1 MTLMEVQRSF
11 VAGEDLSSSQNCAVY
26 IDGSDSE
33 EVKVY
38 ASPNGRTFIGILLN
52 APTSGQIASVQI
64 DGICLAK
71 LGGAVELGDY
81 LMPTTGGKLVK
92 LTPGYNPIARYL
104 PLLSNGASG
113 AVTDGAS
120 NDLRPVQILPG
131 LNSSQAGVLVG
142 SGAIDLA
149 DMADGATATGT
160 VTVTGAATGDA
171 AFCTRPATLNAGI
184 VVDAYVSAADTVTV
198 TATNASGGAVNPG
211 ELTFIVG
218 VVKTFTF
225 PA

>member
-1 MTLMEVQRSF
+1 MSLTEVQRSF
-11 VAGEDLSSSQNCAVY
+11 VAGEDLSAYQFCAVY
-26 IDGSDSE
+26 IDGGDNE

-38 ASPNGRTFIGILLN
+38 ATPNGRGFLGILLN
-52 APTSGQIASVQI
+52 TPTSGQVASVQI
-64 DGICLAK
+64 DGIVFAR
-71 LGGAVELGDY
+71 LGGTVGLGDY

-92 LTPGYNPIARYL
+92 LTAGYNPIARYMPHL
-104 PLLSNGASG
+104 VDNASGAATNGASG
-113 AVTDGAS
+113 
-120 NDLRPVQILPG
+120 DLKPVQLLPG
-131 LNSSQAGVLVG
+131 LNSSQAGILVG

-149 DMADGATATGT
+149 NMADGATATGT
-160 VTVTGAATGDA
+160 VAVTGAATGDA

-198 TATNASGGAVNPG
+198 TATNASGGAINPG

-218 VVKTFTF
+218 VVKAFTF